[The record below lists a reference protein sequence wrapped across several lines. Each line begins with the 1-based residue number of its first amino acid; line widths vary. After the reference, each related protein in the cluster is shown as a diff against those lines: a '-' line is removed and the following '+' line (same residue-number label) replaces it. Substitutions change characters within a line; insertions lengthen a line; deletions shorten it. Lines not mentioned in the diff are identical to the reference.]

1 MKIKSIL
8 VITAGILIAGY
19 PIIQHTYT
27 YYRQQALL
35 REWEGQVKAQNNIIW
50 NDTDDASEEAVESFL
65 VLDDVFSQA
74 SGEED
79 EAPDELPQEKLD
91 SVKKPQITTL
101 GILDIE
107 KINVHLPIVDG
118 STPDK
123 LKVGAGKLNG
133 TSSIGEIGN
142 TAISAHRSHK
152 YGLNFNRLD
161 EVELDDSIT
170 ITTREN
176 VFTYEV
182 FNIQIVEPDDTSVLK
197 KSKTESILTLIT
209 CHPLYTAS
217 HRLIVQARLLEK
229 TSPF

>member
-19 PIIQHTYT
+19 PTIQHTCT
-27 YYRQQALL
+27 YFRQQALL
-35 REWEGQVKAQNNIIW
+35 REWEDRVKAQNNILW

-65 VLDDVFSQA
+65 VLDNIFSQA
-74 SGEED
+74 SGDED
-79 EAPDELPQEKLD
+79 EAPDELPQEKLN

-107 KINVHLPIVDG
+107 KINVHLPILDG

-133 TSSIGEIGN
+133 TSDIGEIGN

-161 EVELDDSIT
+161 EVELGDPIT
-170 ITTREN
+170 ITTQQD

-182 FNIQIVEPDDTSVLK
+182 FNIQIVEPDDISVLN
-197 KSKTESILTLIT
+197 KSQTDSILTLIT

-229 TSPF
+229 VSLS